1 MRILQIVHGY
11 PPAAVGGTE
20 AYTAALSTALAAGAE
35 GEVFVLARDA
45 DQNRPEYSV
54 RREHHG
60 RVNLLRINNTFQ
72 ACWSFEDS
80 YLNPELARRA
90 VALIDEIQPDVA
102 HVQHLTS
109 PYGQASRLSRR

>member
-35 GEVFVLARDA
+35 GEVFVLAMA
-45 DQNRPEYSV
+45 AAIAVFLPESWPAW
-54 RREHHG
+54 RHTAQG
-60 RVNLLRINNTFQ
+60 G
-72 ACWSFEDS
+72 S
-80 YLNPELARRA
+80 PARCPCP
-90 VALIDEIQPDVA
+90 VPQ
-102 HVQHLTS
+102 S